1 MEIRLDGRTALVTG
15 ASRGIGKA
23 IAAELA
29 ASGANVVL
37 SSRKQDA
44 LDEARAE
51 IIEQRGSGDP
61 AIADRL
67 FTFAANAGDPDA
79 AGACVQA
86 TLEHFGSVDILV
98 NNAAT
103 NPYMGPTLD
112 IGLDAFDK
120 TVQVNWR
127 GPLVWTR
134 CARDAWMGEHGGVVL
149 NIASIGGLTP
159 DTGGITTYSSTKAAL
174 LHLTRSLAG
183 ELAPEIRVNA
193 IAPGLVK
200 TDMARALWERHEE
213 AIAKQMPL
221 ERLGEPED
229 IANAAVFLCS
239 DAASWI
245 TGEAL
250 IVDGG
255 AVKRG

>member
-1 MEIRLDGRTALVTG
+1 MEIRLDGKTAVVTG

-23 IAAELA
+23 IAASMA

-44 LDEARAE
+44 LEAAIAE
-51 IIEQRGSGDP
+51 IVDEHRAADP
-61 AIADRL
+61 TIADRL
-67 FTFAANAGDPDA
+67 VAFAANAGDPEAAEACIDA
-79 AGACVQA
+79 AMSR
-86 TLEHFGSVDILV
+86 FGSVDILV

-112 IGLDAFDK
+112 IDLGAFDK
-120 TVQVNWR
+120 TVHVNWR
-127 GPLVWTR
+127 GPLVWSR
-134 CARDAWMGEHGGVVL
+134 CAWRSWMEHNGGVIL
-149 NIASIGGLTP
+149 NIASIGGLSP
-159 DTGGITTYSSTKAAL
+159 DSGGITTYSGTKAAL

-183 ELAPEIRVNA
+183 ELAPQVRVNA

-200 TDMARALWERHEE
+200 TDMARALWERHED
-213 AIAKQMPL
+213 AIAEQMPL
-221 ERLGEPED
+221 HRLGEPDD

-250 IVDGG
+250 VVDGG
-255 AVKRG
+255 ALKRG

>member
-1 MEIRLDGRTALVTG
+1 MEIRLDGKTALVTG

-23 IAAELA
+23 IAAEMA

-44 LDEARAE
+44 LEAAVAE
-51 IIEQRGSGDP
+51 IVEQRGADDP

-67 FTFAANAGDPDA
+67 LAHAANAGDPDA
-79 AGACVQA
+79 AAACVAA
-86 TLEHFGSVDILV
+86 TIGHFGSLDILV

-112 IGLDAFDK
+112 IELGAFDK
-120 TVQVNWR
+120 TVQVNWQ
-127 GPLVWTR
+127 GPLVWSR
-134 CARDAWMGEHGGVVL
+134 CAWRSWMEAHGGVIL
-149 NIASIGGLTP
+149 NIASIGGMTP
-159 DTGGITTYSSTKAAL
+159 ESGGIAIYSGTKAAL

-183 ELAPEIRVNA
+183 ELAPKVRVNA

-200 TDMARALWERHEE
+200 TDMARALWERHED

-221 ERLGEPED
+221 HRLGEPED

-250 IVDGG
+250 VVDGG

>member
-1 MEIRLDGRTALVTG
+1 MEIRLDGKTALVTG

-44 LDEARAE
+44 LEAAIAE
-51 IIEQRGSGDP
+51 IVGERGDSSPG
-61 AIADRL
+61 IADRL
-67 FTFAANAGDPDA
+67 AAVAANAGDPEA
-79 AGACVQA
+79 TAACVAA
-86 TLEHFGSVDILV
+86 TVDRFGAVDILV

-112 IGLDAFDK
+112 IDLGAFDK
-120 TVQVNWR
+120 TVQVNSR
-127 GPLVWTR
+127 GPLVWSK
-134 CARDAWMGEHGGVVL
+134 CAWDAWMAEHGGVIL
-149 NIASIGGLTP
+149 NIASIGGLGP
-159 DTGGITTYSSTKAAL
+159 ESGGIAVYSGTKAAL
-174 LHLTRSLAG
+174 LHLTRSLAA
-183 ELAPEIRVNA
+183 ELAPKVRVNA
-193 IAPGLVK
+193 VAPGLVK
-200 TDMARALWERHEE
+200 TDMARALWERHEA
-213 AIAKQMPL
+213 AIASSMPL